1 MRITT
6 NLIYDQNLR
15 SINTS
20 QGNLSDIQT
29 QLATGKKLLNPS
41 DDPVGASQVIRLN
54 EELDKI
60 TQFNRNNDLATNALE
75 LQETALDSINDV
87 ANRAR
92 QLTIQAGNGIIGEAD
107 RVAIGAEI
115 EQLRNQ
121 TVDLMNSQNAS
132 GEYIFAGY
140 QSATQAFEFN
150 PTATSNQI
158 VFNGDDGTNTM
169 QISDSVSI
177 QTTSSGKTVFEDV
190 QARLNFSFSNI
201 SGVSFD
207 DYSIK
212 NQGTFDQFHIE
223 NFDPVNNAN
232 NQYQFDIISSTQ
244 IEVTNLGTGAVV
256 DTLSFESGE
265 VLSYQGIE
273 MRPVGNP
280 GDSFQIDLNRPEK
293 HNLAETLNNLYLALN
308 DSSLTSQEFASV
320 LDDTLVGIDNGLDK
334 MAREASSIGARL
346 NIAESVKNSLL
357 DNEVS
362 NEQARSAI
370 EDVDYAAA
378 STEFS
383 KQETA
388 LEAAFASFP
397 RIANLSLFNY
407 I

>member
-87 ANRAR
+87 VNKAR
-92 QLTIQAGNGIIGEAD
+92 QLTIQAGNGILGEAD

-121 TVDLMNSQNAS
+121 TIDLMNSQSAS

-150 PTATSNQI
+150 PTATSNRI

-190 QARLNFSFSNI
+190 QARLNFSFSNV

-212 NQGTFDQFHIE
+212 NQGTFDQFHNE

-232 NQYQFDIISSTQ
+232 NQYQFDIISSSQ
-244 IEVTNLGTGAVV
+244 IQVTNLGTGAVV

-265 VLSYQGIE
+265 VLTYKGIE
-273 MRPVGNP
+273 MQPVGNP

-308 DSSLTSQEFASV
+308 DSSLSSQEFASV

>member
-265 VLSYQGIE
+265 VLTYHGIE

>member
-265 VLSYQGIE
+265 VLTYQGIE